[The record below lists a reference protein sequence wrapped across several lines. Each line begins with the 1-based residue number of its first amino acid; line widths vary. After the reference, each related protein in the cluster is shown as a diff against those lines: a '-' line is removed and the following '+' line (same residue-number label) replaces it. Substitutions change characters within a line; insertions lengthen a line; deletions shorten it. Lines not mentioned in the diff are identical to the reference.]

1 MNIKIKGWEKISGFT
16 YKGYCIVNP
25 IHNAGE
31 TKYMA
36 TVLDLN
42 LPHKPKWE
50 LNVLTPGHKWK
61 AVNDDSFHILLWDEG
76 KFSTRKEVDKNMI
89 LSVSSFRTLF
99 ESLVE
104 EMIQLREENNS
115 KIAST
120 VSKRVNGGGASSG
133 ITKIT
138 SNGGVT
144 IDYGKMMEELI
155 KAIKE
160 QDSISD
166 DFKKA
171 LTDAIN
177 DL

>member
-1 MNIKIKGWEKISGFT
+1 MNIKIKGWEKISGYT
-16 YKGYCIVNP
+16 YKGHCIVNP

-31 TKYMA
+31 TKYIA
-36 TVLDLN
+36 DVLDLN
-42 LPHKPKWE
+42 LPHRPKWE
-50 LNVLTPGHKWK
+50 LNVLAPGHKFK
-61 AVNDDSFHILLWDEG
+61 AVNDDRFHILLWDEG
-76 KFSTRKEVDKNMI
+76 KFSTRKEVDKDMI

-99 ESLVE
+99 ETLVD
-104 EMIQLREENNS
+104 EMLELRAEIDN
-115 KIAST
+115 KVTST
-120 VSKRVNGGGASSG
+120 VSKRINGGGASSG